1 MTDTTLP
8 PLDVLTVGEAMALFI
23 AEQPGPLS
31 QVSQFRRAT
40 AGAELNVAIG
50 LARLGLRVGYLTRLG
65 TDSLGEHVLHTLRSE
80 GVDERYVTRDE
91 AHSTGFMLKS
101 RETDGRDPQ
110 IEYHRQ
116 HSAARQMGP
125 ADQPT
130 ATGRLARH
138 LHLTGIP
145 PALSPSLRQLVF
157 HLAGAARAQ
166 GMSISF
172 DPNLRPRLWASPD
185 DMLDT
190 LNQLA
195 SLSDW
200 ILPGLAEG
208 QLLSGRE
215 RPQDVA
221 EFFLAQGAQRVI
233 VKLGAA
239 GAWYAEAAGGAS
251 GPVPGCP
258 VPAVLDSVGAGDG
271 FAVGVISALLEGART
286 AAAVARGNAIGARVV
301 QFPGD
306 SDGLPTRDELQRLMT
321 EPASSPLP
329 A

>member
-23 AEQPGPLS
+23 AEQPGPLAG
-31 QVSQFRRAT
+31 VSLFRRAT

-65 TDSLGEHVLHTLRSE
+65 SDSLGQQVLDTLRRE
-80 GVDERYVTRDE
+80 GVDDRYVTRDDT
-91 AHSTGFMLKS
+91 HSTGLMLKS

-125 ADQPT
+125 DDLPAAP
-130 ATGRLARH
+130 GRLARH

-145 PALSPSLRQLVF
+145 PALSPGLRQLVF
-157 HLAGAARAQ
+157 DLAERARAQ

-172 DPNLRPRLWASPD
+172 DPNLRPRLWASRD
-185 DMLDT
+185 EMVDT
-190 LNQLA
+190 VNQLA
-195 SLSDW
+195 RRCDW
-200 ILPGLAEG
+200 ILPGLSEG
-208 QLLSGRE
+208 QQLSGRE
-215 RPQDVA
+215 QPQAIAD
-221 EFFLAQGAQRVI
+221 FFLAQGAQRVI

-239 GAWYAEAAGGAS
+239 GAWHAEAAGGAS
-251 GPVPGCP
+251 GRVPGCP

-271 FAVGVISALLEGART
+271 FAAGVISALLEGAST

-306 SDGLPTRDELQRLMT
+306 SDGLPTRDELHRLMAD
-321 EPASSPLP
+321 PSPSPLP

>member
-1 MTDTTLP
+1 MTDTALP

-23 AEQPGPLS
+23 AEHPGPLS

-65 TDSLGEHVLHTLRSE
+65 TDSLGEHVLHTLRIE
-80 GVDERYVTRDE
+80 GVDERYVTRDD
-91 AHSTGFMLKS
+91 AHGTGFMLKS

-110 IEYHRQ
+110 VEYHRQ

-125 ADQPT
+125 ADRPT

-157 HLAGAARAQ
+157 DLAGAARAQ

-200 ILPGLAEG
+200 VLPGLAEG

-215 RPQDVA
+215 QPQDVA

-233 VKLGAA
+233 VKLGEA

-271 FAVGVISALLEGART
+271 FAVGVISALLESAST